1 MSKVTEYI
9 KETKVELK
17 NVVWP
22 TRAQTILYTIIV
34 IILSVVIAY
43 LLGFFDFLFSLGLE
57 RLLAL

>member
-22 TRAQTILYTIIV
+22 TRAQTILYTIVVIV
-34 IILSVVIAY
+34 LSVVIAY

-57 RLLAL
+57 KLLAL

>member
-22 TRAQTILYTIIV
+22 TRAQTILYTIVVIV
-34 IILSVVIAY
+34 LSVVIAY
-43 LLGFFDFLFSLGLE
+43 LLGFFDFLFSLGLVK
-57 RLLAL
+57 LLAL